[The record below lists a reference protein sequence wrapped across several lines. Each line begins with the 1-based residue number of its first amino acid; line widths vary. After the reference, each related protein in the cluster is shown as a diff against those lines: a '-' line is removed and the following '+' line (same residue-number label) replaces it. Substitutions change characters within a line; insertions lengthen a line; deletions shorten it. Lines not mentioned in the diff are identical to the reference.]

1 MTSHTF
7 GAFIDID
14 QGSAIKDPPAVHQ
27 PAAVVNSPSVV
38 ELDEFT
44 WGSQYNGPQAQK
56 ASQSIPQTP
65 KTPKTPGELESS
77 RPPSPI
83 HEEAHL
89 VQSWSSPPMNK
100 WRVLDACIEQFG
112 NGLNDAAP
120 GALIPY
126 MEQDYRIGYAVVSL
140 IFVTNAVGFISAA
153 FITDFLTSK
162 FGRAK
167 SLMFA
172 EALVLAGYVIVVCTP
187 PFPVVVVA
195 FLLLGLGMAITL
207 ALNNVFLANM
217 TNSTMMLGLGH
228 GSYGIGGT
236 IGPIIATS
244 MVSHG
249 IIWSRFYL
257 IGIGIRAVAFVFS
270 GWVYR
275 NYEKEAGVQL
285 MSALER
291 TASRRATREA
301 GSLGKRQLL
310 MKALKD
316 KTTLFGAL
324 FIFAYQGAE
333 VSISGWVISFLIN
346 YRGGDPARVGYVT
359 AGFWVSFDPCKFRWQ
374 ALSNPCHRQVL
385 PSVDLLLAT

>member
-1 MTSHTF
+1 MASHAF
-7 GAFIDID
+7 GAFLDIA
-14 QGSAIKDPPAVHQ
+14 QGSSTKDPPASH
-27 PAAVVNSPSVV
+27 PHTTSIKSPSPI
-38 ELDEFT
+38 ELDELG
-44 WGSQYNGPQAQK
+44 WGTRYNGP
-56 ASQSIPQTP
+56 ASSTNEPTAPETP
-65 KTPKTPGELESS
+65 STPNELEQS
-77 RPPSPI
+77 RPASPEREGT
-83 HEEAHL
+83 HFL
-89 VQSWSSPPMNK
+89 QSWSSPYMNK

-153 FITDFLTSK
+153 FITDFLASR

-172 EALVLAGYVIVVCTP
+172 EALVLLGYIIVVCTP

-195 FLLLGLGMAITL
+195 FLLLGLGMATTL

-217 TNSTMMLGLGH
+217 KSSTVMLGLGH
-228 GSYGIGGT
+228 GSYGLGGT
-236 IGPIIATS
+236 LGPIIATS

-249 IIWSRFYL
+249 IVWSRFYL
-257 IGIGIRAVAFVFS
+257 IGIAIRLVGFVLS
-270 GWVYR
+270 GWAYR
-275 NYEKEAGVQL
+275 HYESDVGIQL

-291 TASRRATREA
+291 TASQRVTQPQ
-301 GSLGKRQLL
+301 SLGKRQLL
-310 MKALKD
+310 MKALKT

-333 VSISGWVISFLIN
+333 VSISGWVISFLIS
-346 YRGGDPARVGYVT
+346 YRGGDPANVGYVT
-359 AGFWVSFDPCKFRWQ
+359 AGFWVSFIPLQ
-374 ALSNPCHRQVL
+374 S
-385 PSVDLLLAT
+385 S

>member
-14 QGSAIKDPPAVHQ
+14 QSSTIKDLPAVHKH
-27 PAAVVNSPSVV
+27 AASVNPPSTV

-44 WGSQYNGPQAQK
+44 WGAQYNGPSSQK
-56 ASQSIPQTP
+56 ANQFIPPTP
-65 KTPKTPGELESS
+65 NTPKTPGELESS
-77 RPPSPI
+77 RPPSPV

-89 VQSWSSPPMNK
+89 IQSWSSPPMNK
-100 WRVLDACIEQFG
+100 WRILDACIEQFG

-126 MEQDYRIGYAVVSL
+126 MERDYRIGYAVVSL

-153 FITDFLTSK
+153 FITDFLTSR

-172 EALVLAGYVIVVCTP
+172 EALVLSGYMIVVCTP

-195 FLLLGLGMAITL
+195 FLLLGVGMAITL

-228 GSYGIGGT
+228 GAYGLGGT
-236 IGPIIATS
+236 VGPIMATS

-249 IIWSRFYL
+249 IVWSRFYL
-257 IGIGIRAVAFVFS
+257 IGIGIRAVAFFFS

-275 NYEKEAGVQL
+275 EYEQEAGVQL
-285 MSALER
+285 TSAIER
-291 TASRRATREA
+291 TASRRSAQEA

-310 MKALKD
+310 MKALKN

-333 VSISGWVISFLIN
+333 VSISGWVISFLIS

-359 AGFWVSFDPCKFRWQ
+359 AGFWVSLGCFKFGQ
-374 ALSNPCHRQVL
+374 
-385 PSVDLLLAT
+385 SVCII